1 MDLEIAKQNILG
13 NTLNP
18 DNQTSI
24 EIPKIINQLDSENIE
39 SISLIH
45 NKNHIILAQDIDDNN
60 KSINQII
67 EKKAVEFNKSR
78 IRKKLKEIRDKRKI
92 EFNDNDYKI
101 PEEEKQKIKQ
111 ELLSDNETEKFKES
125 QLESVKIQQENYY
138 EIRQIVNGLNDLN
151 EFSSEIERYN
161 IQRIEEFLPYQEL
174 FSQSISN
181 IDLYI
186 KMIETRKKELISFV
200 NEFNDKY
207 ILEESKKLDE
217 TQILSNLH
225 ELYKITRDIDDID
238 LYEKFNLQSNLD
250 FSNKLSDL
258 MFIRALNNNQNN
270 IINDRYN
277 SQNTGILSGLIKKE
291 VINNKLFGNLLRTSN
306 GKNTYFVSTNKV
318 TCMNTMF
325 INNQTNNKVY
335 STRTLGELLLEITNP
350 DLKGIDKATRQ
361 QIYTTYDGTRPDK
374 ESYYKWNGLQV
385 YDIDLKEWKLKDGSH
400 GNVNLLKNKL
410 FELLTEF
417 HWFLWICTSASGN
430 GIHIYTKVS
439 PPHHVYLEAEKNEYI
454 SAYWY
459 FVNYITKLSIVYD
472 VLNRLNNIPN
482 NHIEFPNEDFEI
494 KFVDNTVGRITSGIR
509 LTHDENVLVN
519 PNFLDLH
526 PAVMLSQTFDGFNVQ
541 EEINKIFLRDSKT
554 NNKFIG
560 KINDDLI
567 VGKLEEFEKKKFEKD
582 TPIDLT
588 KFISLGG
595 DISNIIPLNRN
606 QINYVTRYNVCN
618 TLAAMFGK
626 EGLPIAHRLL
636 DSENCRNVGE
646 INSFYSCALTNK
658 KTATKVGIE
667 ILKKYGI
674 IKTVEIEVKEVLD
687 DKYKAYIKKQIEK
700 ALDNHMEDYTFKLNK
715 NQYLGDIKENIFNM
729 LKNDKINMLFS
740 PPGSGKCFGK
750 DTEIL
755 MYDGSIKK
763 VQDIVVGDIVMGWDS
778 KPRTVLN
785 LARGNEEMFEIKPKH
800 GKSWTCNKSHILSL
814 HTKKAFVPD
823 IMNIELKEFLKLKK
837 YRQKHWGLFHKGIEY
852 EYKDIDIDPYFLG
865 YWLGDGTTN
874 DCEFTINSEDSKI
887 ILPILENYINKFD
900 CEFGYYEYDYMSCP
914 RYRVKSKNYDR
925 SLNNR
930 NYLIN
935 ENPIYTKF
943 KKYNLIGNKH
953 IPKEFLH
960 NSRNIRLE
968 LFAGLIDSDGTRA
981 NNSYVIGVSK
991 KYGEQF
997 KNDIIFLC
1005 RSLGYFVSERESYV
1019 IENNKK
1025 YEKWI
1030 ITISGNFK
1038 DVPIKYDRKIIIYSN
1053 KKTYTEIIDF
1063 DIIPLGIGDYYGFT
1077 LDGKDKMFLLGD
1089 FTVVHNTEL
1098 IKNIALDGKKV
1109 LLVLPYIS
1117 VIKNKIEGDKKLME
1131 IFECYYG
1138 TKDIKQ
1144 IDYGI
1149 NVVTTFDK
1157 FSKANYEKLSK
1168 IYDYIILDE
1177 GHLLFTSSYRI
1188 ETTSNAVKKL
1198 KELFYISSNDPFAAK
1213 LILMTGTE
1221 TGESYFFGKV
1231 ANIIR
1236 VSKPSLLKE
1245 MEFLI
1250 CNDQLD
1256 AVTRLASKADTL
1268 LREGYKLLIPTNKG
1282 DIYSEKL
1289 IGMIQYLYDGKIKYG
1304 YYKRSNT
1311 EQEICRLINDKNT
1324 TGDYNIIFCSNY
1336 LSVGVDINDKD
1347 QKFASLYLGNFSGYE
1362 IEQFN
1367 ARIRKTGIKS
1377 IYCVTTNNSD
1387 GTTNDVLLEEPSL
1400 VLRITDD
1407 EKLFFLDDKEIA
1419 NAKTEFL
1426 VTYDPVLRRIITPGF
1441 SLLNGK
1447 FAFNLEEYEL
1457 VSFENKYS
1465 ECMQHPIKVAREL
1478 AKYGYKITVSTEFE
1492 GLGLSMQEELKK
1504 IGIASAKEEKIRK
1517 HNILVGTFLELI
1529 DNNTYKNQHGLEFSD
1544 VIEFIMKHTD
1554 MIQEE
1559 RDLVDANGIPCNI
1572 KIDFDIFSTPTA
1584 IFVRSKEA
1592 LEKMIGYAR
1601 YLIKRYSK
1609 TKAKEL
1615 LLRYVTE
1622 EGILEQKK
1630 FKRAINLLKLVE
1642 ASDANELSEP
1652 ITRTLEKIYEFVD
1665 KFDIS
1670 KDYRVTFD
1678 SYRSFLELLTNDYI
1692 AMLGI
1697 KINTK
1702 HAFDKIQDSIVEMI
1716 QDVATKS
1723 TSSKGIRFIYN
1734 RLSDQDSERVINRR
1748 SVDTIVQNMF
1758 KLTSDLILE
1767 KNRIRKKH
1775 IILQKQEF

>member
-92 EFNDNDYKI
+92 EFNDNNYKI
-101 PEEEKQKIKQ
+101 PEDEKQKIKQ

-174 FSQSISN
+174 FSQSINN
-181 IDLYI
+181 IELYI
-186 KMIETRKKELISFV
+186 KMIKTRKKELINFV

-217 TQILSNLH
+217 TQILNNLH

-291 VINNKLFGNLLRTSN
+291 IINNKLFGNLLRTSN

-318 TCMNTMF
+318 TCMDTMF

-350 DLKGIDKATRQ
+350 DLKGIDKSTRQ

-526 PAVMLSQTFDGFNVQ
+526 PAIMLSQTFDGFNVQ
-541 EEINKIFLRDSKT
+541 EEINRIFFRDSKA

-560 KINDDLI
+560 KINDDLL

-626 EGLPIAHRLL
+626 EGLPIAHKLL

-687 DKYKAYIKKQIEK
+687 DKYKAYIKKQIEQ

-715 NQYLGDIKENIFNM
+715 NQYLGD
-729 LKNDKINMLFS
+729 
-740 PPGSGKCFGK
+740 
-750 DTEIL
+750 
-755 MYDGSIKK
+755 
-763 VQDIVVGDIVMGWDS
+763 
-778 KPRTVLN
+778 LN
-785 LARGNEEMFEIKPKH
+785 EQL
-800 GKSWTCNKSHILSL
+800 
-814 HTKKAFVPD
+814 
-823 IMNIELKEFLKLKK
+823 
-837 YRQKHWGLFHKGIEY
+837 
-852 EYKDIDIDPYFLG
+852 
-865 YWLGDGTTN
+865 
-874 DCEFTINSEDSKI
+874 
-887 ILPILENYINKFD
+887 
-900 CEFGYYEYDYMSCP
+900 
-914 RYRVKSKNYDR
+914 
-925 SLNNR
+925 
-930 NYLIN
+930 
-935 ENPIYTKF
+935 
-943 KKYNLIGNKH
+943 
-953 IPKEFLH
+953 
-960 NSRNIRLE
+960 
-968 LFAGLIDSDGTRA
+968 
-981 NNSYVIGVSK
+981 VSM
-991 KYGEQF
+991 
-997 KNDIIFLC
+997 
-1005 RSLGYFVSERESYV
+1005 
-1019 IENNKK
+1019 
-1025 YEKWI
+1025 
-1030 ITISGNFK
+1030 
-1038 DVPIKYDRKIIIYSN
+1038 IYSN
-1053 KKTYTEIIDF
+1053 KINFIFSPAGSGKTQWILKLARE
-1063 DIIPLGIGDYYGFT
+1063 
-1077 LDGKDKMFLLGD
+1077 
-1089 FTVVHNTEL
+1089 
-1098 IKNIALDGKKV
+1098 GKKI
-1109 LLVLPYIS
+1109 LLVLPFIS
-1117 VIKNKIEGDKKLME
+1117 VIQNKVESDKDLMD

-1149 NVVTTFDK
+1149 NAVTTFDK

-1168 IYDYIILDE
+1168 IYDYICIDE
-1177 GHLLFTSSYRI
+1177 SHLLFTSSYRI
-1188 ETTSNAVKKL
+1188 ETTSNVVKKL
-1198 KELFYISSNDPFAAK
+1198 KELFFISSNDPFAAK
-1213 LILMTGTE
+1213 LCLFTGTE

-1245 MEFLI
+1245 IEFLI

-1529 DNNTYKNQHGLEFSD
+1529 DNSTYKNQHGLEFSD

-1723 TSSKGIRFIYN
+1723 TSSKGIRFTYN

>member
-13 NTLNP
+13 NNLNP

-60 KSINQII
+60 KSVNQII

-350 DLKGIDKATRQ
+350 NLKGIDKATRQ

-541 EEINKIFLRDSKT
+541 EEINKIFLRDSKA

-560 KINDDLI
+560 KINDDLV

-674 IKTVEIEVKEVLD
+674 IKTVETEVKEVLD
-687 DKYKAYIKKQIEK
+687 DKYKAYIKKQIEQ

-715 NQYLGDIKENIFNM
+715 NQYLGD
-729 LKNDKINMLFS
+729 
-740 PPGSGKCFGK
+740 
-750 DTEIL
+750 
-755 MYDGSIKK
+755 
-763 VQDIVVGDIVMGWDS
+763 
-778 KPRTVLN
+778 LN
-785 LARGNEEMFEIKPKH
+785 EQL
-800 GKSWTCNKSHILSL
+800 
-814 HTKKAFVPD
+814 
-823 IMNIELKEFLKLKK
+823 
-837 YRQKHWGLFHKGIEY
+837 
-852 EYKDIDIDPYFLG
+852 
-865 YWLGDGTTN
+865 
-874 DCEFTINSEDSKI
+874 
-887 ILPILENYINKFD
+887 
-900 CEFGYYEYDYMSCP
+900 
-914 RYRVKSKNYDR
+914 
-925 SLNNR
+925 
-930 NYLIN
+930 
-935 ENPIYTKF
+935 
-943 KKYNLIGNKH
+943 
-953 IPKEFLH
+953 
-960 NSRNIRLE
+960 
-968 LFAGLIDSDGTRA
+968 
-981 NNSYVIGVSK
+981 VSM
-991 KYGEQF
+991 
-997 KNDIIFLC
+997 
-1005 RSLGYFVSERESYV
+1005 
-1019 IENNKK
+1019 
-1025 YEKWI
+1025 
-1030 ITISGNFK
+1030 
-1038 DVPIKYDRKIIIYSN
+1038 IYSN
-1053 KKTYTEIIDF
+1053 KINFIFSPAGSGKTQWILKLARE
-1063 DIIPLGIGDYYGFT
+1063 
-1077 LDGKDKMFLLGD
+1077 
-1089 FTVVHNTEL
+1089 
-1098 IKNIALDGKKV
+1098 GKKI
-1109 LLVLPYIS
+1109 LLVLPFIS
-1117 VIKNKIEGDKKLME
+1117 VIQNKVESDKDLMD

-1149 NVVTTFDK
+1149 NAVTTFDK

-1168 IYDYIILDE
+1168 IYDYICIDE
-1177 GHLLFTSSYRI
+1177 SHLLFTSSYRI
-1188 ETTSNAVKKL
+1188 ETTSNVVKKL
-1198 KELFYISSNDPFAAK
+1198 KELFFISSNDPFAAK
-1213 LILMTGTE
+1213 LCLFTGTE

-1559 RDLVDANGIPCNI
+1559 RDLVDDKGIPCNL

-1723 TSSKGIRFIYN
+1723 TSSKGIRFTYN

>member
-92 EFNDNDYKI
+92 EFNDNNYKI
-101 PEEEKQKIKQ
+101 PEDEKQKIKQ

-174 FSQSISN
+174 FSQSINN
-181 IDLYI
+181 IELYI
-186 KMIETRKKELISFV
+186 KMIKTRKKELINFV

-217 TQILSNLH
+217 TQILNNLH

-258 MFIRALNNNQNN
+258 MFIRTLNNNQNN

-291 VINNKLFGNLLRTSN
+291 IINNKLFGNLLRTSN

-318 TCMNTMF
+318 TCMDTMF

-350 DLKGIDKATRQ
+350 DLKGIDKSTRQ

-541 EEINKIFLRDSKT
+541 EEINRIFFRDSKA

-560 KINDDLI
+560 KINDDLL

-626 EGLPIAHRLL
+626 EGLPIAHKLL

-687 DKYKAYIKKQIEK
+687 DKYKAYIKKQIEQ

-715 NQYLGDIKENIFNM
+715 NQYLGD
-729 LKNDKINMLFS
+729 
-740 PPGSGKCFGK
+740 
-750 DTEIL
+750 
-755 MYDGSIKK
+755 
-763 VQDIVVGDIVMGWDS
+763 
-778 KPRTVLN
+778 LN
-785 LARGNEEMFEIKPKH
+785 EQL
-800 GKSWTCNKSHILSL
+800 
-814 HTKKAFVPD
+814 
-823 IMNIELKEFLKLKK
+823 
-837 YRQKHWGLFHKGIEY
+837 
-852 EYKDIDIDPYFLG
+852 
-865 YWLGDGTTN
+865 
-874 DCEFTINSEDSKI
+874 
-887 ILPILENYINKFD
+887 
-900 CEFGYYEYDYMSCP
+900 
-914 RYRVKSKNYDR
+914 
-925 SLNNR
+925 
-930 NYLIN
+930 
-935 ENPIYTKF
+935 
-943 KKYNLIGNKH
+943 
-953 IPKEFLH
+953 
-960 NSRNIRLE
+960 
-968 LFAGLIDSDGTRA
+968 
-981 NNSYVIGVSK
+981 VSM
-991 KYGEQF
+991 
-997 KNDIIFLC
+997 
-1005 RSLGYFVSERESYV
+1005 
-1019 IENNKK
+1019 
-1025 YEKWI
+1025 
-1030 ITISGNFK
+1030 
-1038 DVPIKYDRKIIIYSN
+1038 IYSN
-1053 KKTYTEIIDF
+1053 KINFIFSPAGSGKTQWILKLARE
-1063 DIIPLGIGDYYGFT
+1063 
-1077 LDGKDKMFLLGD
+1077 
-1089 FTVVHNTEL
+1089 
-1098 IKNIALDGKKV
+1098 GKKI
-1109 LLVLPYIS
+1109 LLVLPFIS
-1117 VIKNKIEGDKKLME
+1117 VIQNKVESDKDLMD

-1138 TKDIKQ
+1138 TKDVKQ

-1149 NVVTTFDK
+1149 NAVTTFDK

-1168 IYDYIILDE
+1168 IYDYICIDE
-1177 GHLLFTSSYRI
+1177 SHLLFTSSYRI
-1188 ETTSNAVKKL
+1188 ETTSNVVKKL
-1198 KELFYISSNDPFAAK
+1198 KELFFISSNDPFAAK
-1213 LILMTGTE
+1213 LCLFTGTE

>member
-60 KSINQII
+60 KSVNQII

-161 IQRIEEFLPYQEL
+161 IQRIDEFLPYQEL

-318 TCMNTMF
+318 TCMDTMF

-350 DLKGIDKATRQ
+350 NLKGIDKATRQ

-526 PAVMLSQTFDGFNVQ
+526 PAIMLSQTFDGFNVQ
-541 EEINKIFLRDSKT
+541 EEINRIFFRDSKA

-560 KINDDLI
+560 KINDDLL

-626 EGLPIAHRLL
+626 EGLPIAHKLL

-687 DKYKAYIKKQIEK
+687 DKYKAYIKKQIEQ

-715 NQYLGDIKENIFNM
+715 NQYLGDLNEQLVSMIYSN
-729 LKNDKINMLFS
+729 KINFIFS
-740 PPGSGKCFGK
+740 PAGSGKCLGY
-750 DTEIL
+750 DTDIL

-763 VQDIVVGDIVMGWDS
+763 VQNIVVGDKLMGPDS
-778 KPRTVLN
+778 TPRTVLS
-785 LARGNEEMFEIKPKH
+785 LARGREEMFKIIPNKGNP
-800 GKSWTCNKSHILSL
+800 WTCNKSHILSL
-814 HTKKAFVPD
+814 IKTGVWQTKNGSIPEKYQIEDLTINQLYQKYGEKHERKLFRVPLNFQE
-823 IMNIELKEFLKLKK
+823 IPVYLNPYYL
-837 YRQKHWGLFHKGIEY
+837 GL
-852 EYKDIDIDPYFLG
+852 
-865 YWLGDGTTN
+865 WLGDGDKYSTQIAVGEQDQNITVPFLKAYAKKLN
-874 DCEFTINSEDSKI
+874 MEVVEYKDKRNNVSSFAITKPKEFRHDRTYKNE
-887 ILPILENYINKFD
+887 L
-900 CEFGYYEYDYMSCP
+900 YELLK
-914 RYRVKSKNYDR
+914 R
-925 SLNNR
+925 
-930 NYLIN
+930 
-935 ENPIYTKF
+935 
-943 KKYNLIGNKH
+943 YNLIENKH
-953 IPKEFLH
+953 IPKEFLM
-960 NSRNIRLE
+960 NSRRIRLL
-968 LFAGLIDSDGTRA
+968 LFAGLIDSDGGGKDGTYDFTLVNKRLA
-981 NNSYVIGVSK
+981 DDLAWLG
-991 KYGEQF
+991 
-997 KNDIIFLC
+997 
-1005 RSLGYFVSERESYV
+1005 RSLGYYV
-1019 IENNKK
+1019 YQRIK
-1025 YEKWI
+1025 I
-1030 ITISGNFK
+1030 INGKDYYRVGISGDFS
-1038 DVPIKYDRKIIIYSN
+1038 DVPVRLERKKFIRKIN
-1053 KKTYTEIIDF
+1053 KN
-1063 DIIPLGIGDYYGFT
+1063 PLVTGFKVESLGEGDYYGFEI
-1077 LDGKDKMFLLGD
+1077 DGDKRFLLGD
-1089 FTVVHNTEL
+1089 FTVTHNTQWILKLARE
-1098 IKNIALDGKKV
+1098 GKKI
-1109 LLVLPYIS
+1109 LLVLPFIS
-1117 VIKNKIEGDKKLME
+1117 VIQNKVESDEDLMS

-1138 TKDIKQ
+1138 TKDVKQ

-1149 NVVTTFDK
+1149 NAVTTFDK

-1168 IYDYIILDE
+1168 IYDYICIDE
-1177 GHLLFTSSYRI
+1177 SHLLFTSSYRI
-1188 ETTSNAVKKL
+1188 ETTSNVVKKL
-1198 KELFYISSNDPFAAK
+1198 KELFFISSNDPFAAK
-1213 LILMTGTE
+1213 LCLFTGTE

-1529 DNNTYKNQHGLEFSD
+1529 DNSTYKNQHGLEFSD

-1723 TSSKGIRFIYN
+1723 TSSKGIRFTYN

>member
-92 EFNDNDYKI
+92 EFNDNNYKI
-101 PEEEKQKIKQ
+101 PEDEKQKIKQ

-174 FSQSISN
+174 FSQSINN
-181 IDLYI
+181 IELYI
-186 KMIETRKKELISFV
+186 KMIKTRKKELINFV

-217 TQILSNLH
+217 TQILNNLH

-291 VINNKLFGNLLRTSN
+291 IINNKLFGNLLRTSN

-318 TCMNTMF
+318 TCMDTMF

-350 DLKGIDKATRQ
+350 DLKGIDKSTRQ

-526 PAVMLSQTFDGFNVQ
+526 PAIMLSQTFDGFNVQ
-541 EEINKIFLRDSKT
+541 EEINRIFFRDSKA
-554 NNKFIG
+554 NNKFIC
-560 KINDDLI
+560 KINDDLL

-626 EGLPIAHRLL
+626 EGLPIAHKLL

-687 DKYKAYIKKQIEK
+687 DKYKAYIKKQIEQ

-715 NQYLGDIKENIFNM
+715 NQYLGD
-729 LKNDKINMLFS
+729 
-740 PPGSGKCFGK
+740 
-750 DTEIL
+750 
-755 MYDGSIKK
+755 
-763 VQDIVVGDIVMGWDS
+763 
-778 KPRTVLN
+778 LN
-785 LARGNEEMFEIKPKH
+785 EQL
-800 GKSWTCNKSHILSL
+800 
-814 HTKKAFVPD
+814 
-823 IMNIELKEFLKLKK
+823 
-837 YRQKHWGLFHKGIEY
+837 
-852 EYKDIDIDPYFLG
+852 
-865 YWLGDGTTN
+865 
-874 DCEFTINSEDSKI
+874 
-887 ILPILENYINKFD
+887 
-900 CEFGYYEYDYMSCP
+900 
-914 RYRVKSKNYDR
+914 
-925 SLNNR
+925 
-930 NYLIN
+930 
-935 ENPIYTKF
+935 
-943 KKYNLIGNKH
+943 
-953 IPKEFLH
+953 
-960 NSRNIRLE
+960 
-968 LFAGLIDSDGTRA
+968 
-981 NNSYVIGVSK
+981 VSM
-991 KYGEQF
+991 
-997 KNDIIFLC
+997 
-1005 RSLGYFVSERESYV
+1005 
-1019 IENNKK
+1019 
-1025 YEKWI
+1025 
-1030 ITISGNFK
+1030 
-1038 DVPIKYDRKIIIYSN
+1038 IYSN
-1053 KKTYTEIIDF
+1053 KINFIFSPAGSGKTQWILKLARE
-1063 DIIPLGIGDYYGFT
+1063 
-1077 LDGKDKMFLLGD
+1077 
-1089 FTVVHNTEL
+1089 
-1098 IKNIALDGKKV
+1098 GKKI
-1109 LLVLPYIS
+1109 LLVLPFIS
-1117 VIKNKIEGDKKLME
+1117 VIQNKVESDKDLMD

-1138 TKDIKQ
+1138 TKDVKQ

-1149 NVVTTFDK
+1149 NAVTTFDK

-1168 IYDYIILDE
+1168 IYDYICIDE
-1177 GHLLFTSSYRI
+1177 SHLLFTSSYRI
-1188 ETTSNAVKKL
+1188 ETTSNVVKKL
-1198 KELFYISSNDPFAAK
+1198 KELFFISSNDPFAAK
-1213 LILMTGTE
+1213 LCLFTGTE

-1268 LREGYKLLIPTNKG
+1268 LQEGYKLLIPTNKG

-1723 TSSKGIRFIYN
+1723 TSSKGIRFTYN

>member
-92 EFNDNDYKI
+92 EFNDNNYKI
-101 PEEEKQKIKQ
+101 PEDEKQKIKQ

-174 FSQSISN
+174 FSQSINN
-181 IDLYI
+181 IELYI
-186 KMIETRKKELISFV
+186 KMIKTRKKELISFI

-318 TCMNTMF
+318 TCMDTMF

-350 DLKGIDKATRQ
+350 NLKGIDKATRQ

-541 EEINKIFLRDSKT
+541 EEINRIFFRDSKA

-560 KINDDLI
+560 KINDDLL

-626 EGLPIAHRLL
+626 EGLPIAHKLL

-687 DKYKAYIKKQIEK
+687 DKYKAYIKKQIEQ

-715 NQYLGDIKENIFNM
+715 NQYLGD
-729 LKNDKINMLFS
+729 
-740 PPGSGKCFGK
+740 
-750 DTEIL
+750 
-755 MYDGSIKK
+755 
-763 VQDIVVGDIVMGWDS
+763 
-778 KPRTVLN
+778 LN
-785 LARGNEEMFEIKPKH
+785 EQL
-800 GKSWTCNKSHILSL
+800 
-814 HTKKAFVPD
+814 
-823 IMNIELKEFLKLKK
+823 
-837 YRQKHWGLFHKGIEY
+837 
-852 EYKDIDIDPYFLG
+852 
-865 YWLGDGTTN
+865 
-874 DCEFTINSEDSKI
+874 
-887 ILPILENYINKFD
+887 
-900 CEFGYYEYDYMSCP
+900 
-914 RYRVKSKNYDR
+914 
-925 SLNNR
+925 
-930 NYLIN
+930 
-935 ENPIYTKF
+935 
-943 KKYNLIGNKH
+943 
-953 IPKEFLH
+953 
-960 NSRNIRLE
+960 
-968 LFAGLIDSDGTRA
+968 
-981 NNSYVIGVSK
+981 VSM
-991 KYGEQF
+991 
-997 KNDIIFLC
+997 
-1005 RSLGYFVSERESYV
+1005 
-1019 IENNKK
+1019 
-1025 YEKWI
+1025 
-1030 ITISGNFK
+1030 
-1038 DVPIKYDRKIIIYSN
+1038 IYSN
-1053 KKTYTEIIDF
+1053 KINFIFSPAGSGKTQWILKLARE
-1063 DIIPLGIGDYYGFT
+1063 
-1077 LDGKDKMFLLGD
+1077 
-1089 FTVVHNTEL
+1089 
-1098 IKNIALDGKKV
+1098 GKKI
-1109 LLVLPYIS
+1109 LLVLPFIS
-1117 VIKNKIEGDKKLME
+1117 VIQNKVESDKDLMD

-1138 TKDIKQ
+1138 TKDVKQ

-1149 NVVTTFDK
+1149 NAVTTFDK

-1168 IYDYIILDE
+1168 IYDYICIDE
-1177 GHLLFTSSYRI
+1177 SHLLFTSSYRI
-1188 ETTSNAVKKL
+1188 ETTSNVVKKL
-1198 KELFYISSNDPFAAK
+1198 KELFFISSNDPFAAK
-1213 LILMTGTE
+1213 LCLFTGTE

-1336 LSVGVDINDKD
+1336 LSVGVDINDKY

-1723 TSSKGIRFIYN
+1723 TSSKGIRFTYN

>member
-92 EFNDNDYKI
+92 EFNDNNYKI
-101 PEEEKQKIKQ
+101 PEDEKQKIKQ

-174 FSQSISN
+174 FSQSINN
-181 IDLYI
+181 IELYI
-186 KMIETRKKELISFV
+186 KMIKTRKKELINFV

-217 TQILSNLH
+217 TQILNNLH

-277 SQNTGILSGLIKKE
+277 SQNTGILSCLIKKE
-291 VINNKLFGNLLRTSN
+291 IINNKLFGNLLRTSN

-318 TCMNTMF
+318 TCMDTMF

-350 DLKGIDKATRQ
+350 DLKGIDKSTRQ

-541 EEINKIFLRDSKT
+541 EEINRIFFRDSKA

-560 KINDDLI
+560 KINDDLL

-674 IKTVEIEVKEVLD
+674 IKTVETEVKEVLD
-687 DKYKAYIKKQIEK
+687 DKYKAYIKKQIEQ

-715 NQYLGDIKENIFNM
+715 NQYLGD
-729 LKNDKINMLFS
+729 
-740 PPGSGKCFGK
+740 
-750 DTEIL
+750 
-755 MYDGSIKK
+755 
-763 VQDIVVGDIVMGWDS
+763 
-778 KPRTVLN
+778 LN
-785 LARGNEEMFEIKPKH
+785 EQL
-800 GKSWTCNKSHILSL
+800 
-814 HTKKAFVPD
+814 
-823 IMNIELKEFLKLKK
+823 
-837 YRQKHWGLFHKGIEY
+837 
-852 EYKDIDIDPYFLG
+852 
-865 YWLGDGTTN
+865 
-874 DCEFTINSEDSKI
+874 
-887 ILPILENYINKFD
+887 
-900 CEFGYYEYDYMSCP
+900 
-914 RYRVKSKNYDR
+914 
-925 SLNNR
+925 
-930 NYLIN
+930 
-935 ENPIYTKF
+935 
-943 KKYNLIGNKH
+943 
-953 IPKEFLH
+953 
-960 NSRNIRLE
+960 
-968 LFAGLIDSDGTRA
+968 
-981 NNSYVIGVSK
+981 VSM
-991 KYGEQF
+991 
-997 KNDIIFLC
+997 
-1005 RSLGYFVSERESYV
+1005 
-1019 IENNKK
+1019 
-1025 YEKWI
+1025 
-1030 ITISGNFK
+1030 
-1038 DVPIKYDRKIIIYSN
+1038 IYSN
-1053 KKTYTEIIDF
+1053 KINFIFSPAGSGKTQWILKLARE
-1063 DIIPLGIGDYYGFT
+1063 
-1077 LDGKDKMFLLGD
+1077 
-1089 FTVVHNTEL
+1089 
-1098 IKNIALDGKKV
+1098 GKKI
-1109 LLVLPYIS
+1109 LLVLPFIS
-1117 VIKNKIEGDKKLME
+1117 VIQNKVESDKDLMD

-1138 TKDIKQ
+1138 TKDVKQ

-1149 NVVTTFDK
+1149 NAVTTFDK

-1168 IYDYIILDE
+1168 IYDYICIDE
-1177 GHLLFTSSYRI
+1177 SHLLFTSSYRI
-1188 ETTSNAVKKL
+1188 ETTSNVVKKL
-1198 KELFYISSNDPFAAK
+1198 KELFFISSNDPFAAK
-1213 LILMTGTE
+1213 LCLFTGTE

-1723 TSSKGIRFIYN
+1723 TSIKGIRFTYN

>member
-13 NTLNP
+13 NNLNP

-92 EFNDNDYKI
+92 EFNDNNYKI
-101 PEEEKQKIKQ
+101 PEDEKQKIKQ

-174 FSQSISN
+174 FSQSINN
-181 IDLYI
+181 IELYI
-186 KMIETRKKELISFV
+186 KMIKTRKKELINFV

-217 TQILSNLH
+217 TQILNNLH

-258 MFIRALNNNQNN
+258 MFIRTLNNNQNN

-291 VINNKLFGNLLRTSN
+291 IINNKLFGNLLRTSN

-318 TCMNTMF
+318 TCMDTMF

-350 DLKGIDKATRQ
+350 DLKGIDKSTRQ

-526 PAVMLSQTFDGFNVQ
+526 PAIMLSQTFDGFNVQ
-541 EEINKIFLRDSKT
+541 EEINRIFFRDSKA

-560 KINDDLI
+560 KINDDLL
-567 VGKLEEFEKKKFEKD
+567 VDKLEEFEKKKFEKD

-626 EGLPIAHRLL
+626 EGLPIAHKLL

-687 DKYKAYIKKQIEK
+687 DKYKAYIKKQIEQ

-715 NQYLGDIKENIFNM
+715 NQYLGD
-729 LKNDKINMLFS
+729 
-740 PPGSGKCFGK
+740 
-750 DTEIL
+750 
-755 MYDGSIKK
+755 
-763 VQDIVVGDIVMGWDS
+763 
-778 KPRTVLN
+778 LN
-785 LARGNEEMFEIKPKH
+785 EQL
-800 GKSWTCNKSHILSL
+800 
-814 HTKKAFVPD
+814 
-823 IMNIELKEFLKLKK
+823 
-837 YRQKHWGLFHKGIEY
+837 
-852 EYKDIDIDPYFLG
+852 
-865 YWLGDGTTN
+865 
-874 DCEFTINSEDSKI
+874 
-887 ILPILENYINKFD
+887 
-900 CEFGYYEYDYMSCP
+900 
-914 RYRVKSKNYDR
+914 
-925 SLNNR
+925 
-930 NYLIN
+930 
-935 ENPIYTKF
+935 
-943 KKYNLIGNKH
+943 
-953 IPKEFLH
+953 
-960 NSRNIRLE
+960 
-968 LFAGLIDSDGTRA
+968 
-981 NNSYVIGVSK
+981 VSM
-991 KYGEQF
+991 
-997 KNDIIFLC
+997 
-1005 RSLGYFVSERESYV
+1005 
-1019 IENNKK
+1019 
-1025 YEKWI
+1025 
-1030 ITISGNFK
+1030 
-1038 DVPIKYDRKIIIYSN
+1038 IYSN
-1053 KKTYTEIIDF
+1053 KINFIFSPAGSGKTQWILKLARE
-1063 DIIPLGIGDYYGFT
+1063 
-1077 LDGKDKMFLLGD
+1077 
-1089 FTVVHNTEL
+1089 
-1098 IKNIALDGKKV
+1098 GKKI
-1109 LLVLPYIS
+1109 LLVLPFIS
-1117 VIKNKIEGDKKLME
+1117 VIQNKVESDKDLMD

-1138 TKDIKQ
+1138 TKDVKQ

-1149 NVVTTFDK
+1149 NAVTTFDK

-1168 IYDYIILDE
+1168 IYDYICIDE
-1177 GHLLFTSSYRI
+1177 SHLLFTSSYRI
-1188 ETTSNAVKKL
+1188 ETTSNVVKKL
-1198 KELFYISSNDPFAAK
+1198 KELFFISSNDPFAAK
-1213 LILMTGTE
+1213 LCLFTGTE

>member
-92 EFNDNDYKI
+92 EFNDNNYKI
-101 PEEEKQKIKQ
+101 PEDEKQKIKQ

-174 FSQSISN
+174 FSQSINN
-181 IDLYI
+181 IELYI
-186 KMIETRKKELISFV
+186 KMIKTRKKELINFV

-217 TQILSNLH
+217 TQILNNLH

-291 VINNKLFGNLLRTSN
+291 IINNKLFGNLLRTSN

-318 TCMNTMF
+318 TCMDTMF

-350 DLKGIDKATRQ
+350 DLKGIDKSTRQ

-526 PAVMLSQTFDGFNVQ
+526 PAIMLSQTFDGFNVQ
-541 EEINKIFLRDSKT
+541 EEINRIFFRDSKA

-560 KINDDLI
+560 KINDDLL
-567 VGKLEEFEKKKFEKD
+567 VDKLEEFEKKKFEKD

-626 EGLPIAHRLL
+626 EGLPIAHKLL

-687 DKYKAYIKKQIEK
+687 DKYKAYIKKQIEQ

-715 NQYLGDIKENIFNM
+715 NQYLGD
-729 LKNDKINMLFS
+729 
-740 PPGSGKCFGK
+740 
-750 DTEIL
+750 
-755 MYDGSIKK
+755 
-763 VQDIVVGDIVMGWDS
+763 
-778 KPRTVLN
+778 LN
-785 LARGNEEMFEIKPKH
+785 EQL
-800 GKSWTCNKSHILSL
+800 
-814 HTKKAFVPD
+814 
-823 IMNIELKEFLKLKK
+823 
-837 YRQKHWGLFHKGIEY
+837 
-852 EYKDIDIDPYFLG
+852 
-865 YWLGDGTTN
+865 
-874 DCEFTINSEDSKI
+874 
-887 ILPILENYINKFD
+887 
-900 CEFGYYEYDYMSCP
+900 
-914 RYRVKSKNYDR
+914 
-925 SLNNR
+925 
-930 NYLIN
+930 
-935 ENPIYTKF
+935 
-943 KKYNLIGNKH
+943 
-953 IPKEFLH
+953 
-960 NSRNIRLE
+960 
-968 LFAGLIDSDGTRA
+968 
-981 NNSYVIGVSK
+981 VSM
-991 KYGEQF
+991 
-997 KNDIIFLC
+997 
-1005 RSLGYFVSERESYV
+1005 
-1019 IENNKK
+1019 
-1025 YEKWI
+1025 
-1030 ITISGNFK
+1030 
-1038 DVPIKYDRKIIIYSN
+1038 IYSN
-1053 KKTYTEIIDF
+1053 KINFIFSPAGSGKTQWILKLARE
-1063 DIIPLGIGDYYGFT
+1063 
-1077 LDGKDKMFLLGD
+1077 
-1089 FTVVHNTEL
+1089 
-1098 IKNIALDGKKV
+1098 GKKI
-1109 LLVLPYIS
+1109 LLVLPFIS
-1117 VIKNKIEGDKKLME
+1117 VIQNKVESDKDLMD

-1138 TKDIKQ
+1138 TKDVKQ

-1149 NVVTTFDK
+1149 NAVTTFDK

-1168 IYDYIILDE
+1168 IYDYICIDE
-1177 GHLLFTSSYRI
+1177 SHLLFTSSYRI
-1188 ETTSNAVKKL
+1188 ETTSNVVKKL
-1198 KELFYISSNDPFAAK
+1198 KELFFISSNDPFAAK
-1213 LILMTGTE
+1213 LCLFTGTE

-1723 TSSKGIRFIYN
+1723 TSSKGIRFTYN

>member
-92 EFNDNDYKI
+92 EFNDNNYKI
-101 PEEEKQKIKQ
+101 PEDEKQKIKQ

-174 FSQSISN
+174 FSQSINN
-181 IDLYI
+181 IELYI
-186 KMIETRKKELISFV
+186 KMIKTRKKELINFV

-217 TQILSNLH
+217 TQILNNLH

-291 VINNKLFGNLLRTSN
+291 IINNKLFGNLLRTSN

-318 TCMNTMF
+318 TCMDTMF

-350 DLKGIDKATRQ
+350 DLKGIDKSTRQ

-526 PAVMLSQTFDGFNVQ
+526 PAIMLSQTFDGFNVQ
-541 EEINKIFLRDSKT
+541 EEINRIFFRDSKA

-560 KINDDLI
+560 KINDDLL

-626 EGLPIAHRLL
+626 EGLPIAHKLL

-687 DKYKAYIKKQIEK
+687 DKYKAYIKKQIEQTLENH
-700 ALDNHMEDYTFKLNK
+700 LDQYTFELNRY
-715 NQYLGDIKENIFNM
+715 QYLGDIKNEIVNM
-729 LKNDKINMLFS
+729 LTGNKINFIFS
-740 PPGSGKCFGK
+740 PPGSGKCLGK

-755 MYDGSIKK
+755 MYDGTIKK
-763 VQDIVVGDIVMGWDS
+763 VQDIIIGDKLMGIDGT
-778 KPRTVLN
+778 PRNVLS
-785 LARGNEEMFEIKPKH
+785 LARGREKMYEISPINNRQFKP
-800 GKSWTCNKSHILSL
+800 WTCNESHILSL
-814 HTKKAFVPD
+814 IKINDRMSKDSIVNISIKDYLNIPAYRRREYRLFKVSVKYPD
-823 IMNIELKEFLKLKK
+823 KPVEIE
-837 YRQKHWGLFHKGIEY
+837 
-852 EYKDIDIDPYFLG
+852 PYFLG
-865 YWLGDGTTN
+865 LWLGDGTSIEGEISI
-874 DCEFTINSEDSKI
+874 DI
-887 ILPILENYINKFD
+887 ENQPYLVPYINKYAKKLGSNVSVYPGGGKGTSRFRIVNP
-900 CEFGYYEYDYMSCP
+900 FGKGN
-914 RYRVKSKNYDR
+914 KSEILERLKH
-925 SLNNR
+925 
-930 NYLIN
+930 
-935 ENPIYTKF
+935 
-943 KKYNLIGNKH
+943 YNLLGNKH
-953 IPKEFLH
+953 IPEEYLI
-960 NSRNIRLE
+960 NSYKKRLE
-968 LFAGLIDSDGTRA
+968 LFAGLMDTDGCLA
-981 NNSYVIGVSK
+981 NNHYEYVTK
-991 KYGEQF
+991 LDTLKD
-997 KNDIIFLC
+997 DIIRLSN
-1005 RSLGYFVSERESYV
+1005 SLGYKCSASKIIDKRWSKECTSWKILIIGNFSNVP
-1019 IENNKK
+1019 ILIPKK
-1025 YEKWI
+1025 YNPTYDSKRCKF
-1030 ITISGNFK
+1030 TFNLK
-1038 DVPIKYDRKIIIYSN
+1038 DIG
-1053 KKTYTEIIDF
+1053 E
-1063 DIIPLGIGDYYGFT
+1063 GDYYGFEI
-1077 LDGKDKMFLLGD
+1077 DGDKMFLLSD
-1089 FTVVHNTEL
+1089 SMVTHNTEL
-1098 IKNIALDGKKV
+1098 IKSLANEGKKI

-1117 VIKNKIEGDKKLME
+1117 VIKNKIEGDQGIMN

-1138 TKDIKQ
+1138 SKDINKL
-1144 IDYGI
+1144 DYGI
-1149 NVVTTFDK
+1149 NAVTTFDK
-1157 FSKANYEKLSK
+1157 FSRCNYEKISK
-1168 IYDYIILDE
+1168 MFDYIMVDE

-1198 KELFYISSNDPFAAK
+1198 KELFFISSNDPFAAK
-1213 LILMTGTE
+1213 LCLFTGTE

-1559 RDLVDANGIPCNI
+1559 RDLVDDKGIPCNL

-1723 TSSKGIRFIYN
+1723 TSSKGIRFTYN

>member
-101 PEEEKQKIKQ
+101 PEDEKQKIKQ

-174 FSQSISN
+174 FSQSINN
-181 IDLYI
+181 IELYI
-186 KMIETRKKELISFV
+186 KMIKTRKKELINFV

-217 TQILSNLH
+217 TQILNNLH

-291 VINNKLFGNLLRTSN
+291 IINNKLFGNLLRTSN

-318 TCMNTMF
+318 TCMDTMF

-350 DLKGIDKATRQ
+350 DLKGIDKSTRQ

-410 FELLTEF
+410 FGLLTEF

-541 EEINKIFLRDSKT
+541 EEINRIFFRDSKA

-560 KINDDLI
+560 KINDDLL

-626 EGLPIAHRLL
+626 EGLPIAHKLL

-687 DKYKAYIKKQIEK
+687 DKYKAYIKKQIEQ

-715 NQYLGDIKENIFNM
+715 NQYLGD
-729 LKNDKINMLFS
+729 
-740 PPGSGKCFGK
+740 
-750 DTEIL
+750 
-755 MYDGSIKK
+755 
-763 VQDIVVGDIVMGWDS
+763 
-778 KPRTVLN
+778 LN
-785 LARGNEEMFEIKPKH
+785 EQL
-800 GKSWTCNKSHILSL
+800 
-814 HTKKAFVPD
+814 
-823 IMNIELKEFLKLKK
+823 
-837 YRQKHWGLFHKGIEY
+837 
-852 EYKDIDIDPYFLG
+852 
-865 YWLGDGTTN
+865 
-874 DCEFTINSEDSKI
+874 
-887 ILPILENYINKFD
+887 
-900 CEFGYYEYDYMSCP
+900 
-914 RYRVKSKNYDR
+914 
-925 SLNNR
+925 
-930 NYLIN
+930 
-935 ENPIYTKF
+935 
-943 KKYNLIGNKH
+943 
-953 IPKEFLH
+953 
-960 NSRNIRLE
+960 
-968 LFAGLIDSDGTRA
+968 
-981 NNSYVIGVSK
+981 VSM
-991 KYGEQF
+991 
-997 KNDIIFLC
+997 
-1005 RSLGYFVSERESYV
+1005 
-1019 IENNKK
+1019 
-1025 YEKWI
+1025 
-1030 ITISGNFK
+1030 
-1038 DVPIKYDRKIIIYSN
+1038 IYSN
-1053 KKTYTEIIDF
+1053 KINFIFSPAGSGKTQWILKLARE
-1063 DIIPLGIGDYYGFT
+1063 
-1077 LDGKDKMFLLGD
+1077 
-1089 FTVVHNTEL
+1089 
-1098 IKNIALDGKKV
+1098 GKKI
-1109 LLVLPYIS
+1109 LLVLPFIS
-1117 VIKNKIEGDKKLME
+1117 VIQNKVESDKDLMD

-1138 TKDIKQ
+1138 TKDVKQ

-1149 NVVTTFDK
+1149 NAVTTFDK

-1168 IYDYIILDE
+1168 IYDYICIDE
-1177 GHLLFTSSYRI
+1177 SHLLFTSSYRI
-1188 ETTSNAVKKL
+1188 ETTSNVVKKL
-1198 KELFYISSNDPFAAK
+1198 KELFFISSNDPFAAK
-1213 LILMTGTE
+1213 LCLFTGTE

-1544 VIEFIMKHTD
+1544 VIEFIMKHID

-1723 TSSKGIRFIYN
+1723 TSSKGIRFTYN

>member
-92 EFNDNDYKI
+92 EFNDNNYKI
-101 PEEEKQKIKQ
+101 PEDEKQKIKQ

-174 FSQSISN
+174 FSQSINN
-181 IDLYI
+181 IELYI
-186 KMIETRKKELISFV
+186 KMIKTRKKELINFV

-217 TQILSNLH
+217 TQILNNLH

-291 VINNKLFGNLLRTSN
+291 IINNKLFGNLLRTSN

-318 TCMNTMF
+318 TCMDTMF

-350 DLKGIDKATRQ
+350 DLKGIDKSTRQ

-526 PAVMLSQTFDGFNVQ
+526 PAIMLSQTFDGFNVQ
-541 EEINKIFLRDSKT
+541 EEINRIFFRDSKA

-560 KINDDLI
+560 KINDDLL
-567 VGKLEEFEKKKFEKD
+567 VGKLEEFEKKKFEKN

-626 EGLPIAHRLL
+626 EGLPIAHKLL

-687 DKYKAYIKKQIEK
+687 DKYKAYIKKQIEQV
-700 ALDNHMEDYTFKLNK
+700 LDNHMEDYTFKLNK
-715 NQYLGDIKENIFNM
+715 NQYLGD
-729 LKNDKINMLFS
+729 
-740 PPGSGKCFGK
+740 
-750 DTEIL
+750 
-755 MYDGSIKK
+755 
-763 VQDIVVGDIVMGWDS
+763 
-778 KPRTVLN
+778 LN
-785 LARGNEEMFEIKPKH
+785 EQL
-800 GKSWTCNKSHILSL
+800 
-814 HTKKAFVPD
+814 
-823 IMNIELKEFLKLKK
+823 
-837 YRQKHWGLFHKGIEY
+837 
-852 EYKDIDIDPYFLG
+852 
-865 YWLGDGTTN
+865 
-874 DCEFTINSEDSKI
+874 
-887 ILPILENYINKFD
+887 
-900 CEFGYYEYDYMSCP
+900 
-914 RYRVKSKNYDR
+914 
-925 SLNNR
+925 
-930 NYLIN
+930 
-935 ENPIYTKF
+935 
-943 KKYNLIGNKH
+943 
-953 IPKEFLH
+953 
-960 NSRNIRLE
+960 
-968 LFAGLIDSDGTRA
+968 
-981 NNSYVIGVSK
+981 VSM
-991 KYGEQF
+991 
-997 KNDIIFLC
+997 
-1005 RSLGYFVSERESYV
+1005 
-1019 IENNKK
+1019 
-1025 YEKWI
+1025 
-1030 ITISGNFK
+1030 
-1038 DVPIKYDRKIIIYSN
+1038 IYSN
-1053 KKTYTEIIDF
+1053 KINFIFSPAGSGKTQWILKLARE
-1063 DIIPLGIGDYYGFT
+1063 
-1077 LDGKDKMFLLGD
+1077 
-1089 FTVVHNTEL
+1089 
-1098 IKNIALDGKKV
+1098 GKKI
-1109 LLVLPYIS
+1109 LLVLPFIS
-1117 VIKNKIEGDKKLME
+1117 VIQNKVESDKDLMN

-1138 TKDIKQ
+1138 TKDVKQ

-1149 NVVTTFDK
+1149 NAVTTFDK

-1168 IYDYIILDE
+1168 IYDYICIDE
-1177 GHLLFTSSYRI
+1177 SHLLFTSSYRI
-1188 ETTSNAVKKL
+1188 ETTSNVVKKL
-1198 KELFYISSNDPFAAK
+1198 KELFFISSNDPFAAK
-1213 LILMTGTE
+1213 LCLFTGTE

-1268 LREGYKLLIPTNKG
+1268 LQEGYKLLIPTNKG

-1723 TSSKGIRFIYN
+1723 TSSKGIRFTYN

>member
-60 KSINQII
+60 KSVNQII

-174 FSQSISN
+174 FSQSINN
-181 IDLYI
+181 IELYI
-186 KMIETRKKELISFV
+186 KMIKTRKKELINFV

-217 TQILSNLH
+217 TQILNNLH

-291 VINNKLFGNLLRTSN
+291 IINNKLFGNLLRTSN

-318 TCMNTMF
+318 TCMDTMF

-350 DLKGIDKATRQ
+350 DLKGIDKSTRQ

-541 EEINKIFLRDSKT
+541 EEINKIFLRDSKA

-560 KINDDLI
+560 KINDDLV

-626 EGLPIAHRLL
+626 EGLPIAHKLL

-687 DKYKAYIKKQIEK
+687 DKYKAYIKKQIEQ

-715 NQYLGDIKENIFNM
+715 NQYLGD
-729 LKNDKINMLFS
+729 
-740 PPGSGKCFGK
+740 
-750 DTEIL
+750 
-755 MYDGSIKK
+755 
-763 VQDIVVGDIVMGWDS
+763 
-778 KPRTVLN
+778 LN
-785 LARGNEEMFEIKPKH
+785 EQL
-800 GKSWTCNKSHILSL
+800 
-814 HTKKAFVPD
+814 
-823 IMNIELKEFLKLKK
+823 
-837 YRQKHWGLFHKGIEY
+837 
-852 EYKDIDIDPYFLG
+852 
-865 YWLGDGTTN
+865 
-874 DCEFTINSEDSKI
+874 
-887 ILPILENYINKFD
+887 
-900 CEFGYYEYDYMSCP
+900 
-914 RYRVKSKNYDR
+914 
-925 SLNNR
+925 
-930 NYLIN
+930 
-935 ENPIYTKF
+935 
-943 KKYNLIGNKH
+943 
-953 IPKEFLH
+953 
-960 NSRNIRLE
+960 
-968 LFAGLIDSDGTRA
+968 
-981 NNSYVIGVSK
+981 VSM
-991 KYGEQF
+991 
-997 KNDIIFLC
+997 
-1005 RSLGYFVSERESYV
+1005 
-1019 IENNKK
+1019 
-1025 YEKWI
+1025 
-1030 ITISGNFK
+1030 
-1038 DVPIKYDRKIIIYSN
+1038 IYSN
-1053 KKTYTEIIDF
+1053 KINFIFSPAGSGKTQWILKLARE
-1063 DIIPLGIGDYYGFT
+1063 
-1077 LDGKDKMFLLGD
+1077 
-1089 FTVVHNTEL
+1089 
-1098 IKNIALDGKKV
+1098 GKKI
-1109 LLVLPYIS
+1109 LLVLPFIS
-1117 VIKNKIEGDKKLME
+1117 VIQNKVESDKDLMD

-1138 TKDIKQ
+1138 TKDVKQ

-1149 NVVTTFDK
+1149 NAVTTFDK

-1168 IYDYIILDE
+1168 IYDYICIDE
-1177 GHLLFTSSYRI
+1177 SHLLFTSSYRI
-1188 ETTSNAVKKL
+1188 ETTSNVVKKL
-1198 KELFYISSNDPFAAK
+1198 KELFFISSNDPFAAK
-1213 LILMTGTE
+1213 LCLFTGTE

-1256 AVTRLASKADTL
+1256 AVTCLASKADTL
-1268 LREGYKLLIPTNKG
+1268 LQEGYKLLIPTNKG

-1559 RDLVDANGIPCNI
+1559 RDLVDDKGIPCNL

-1716 QDVATKS
+1716 QDIATKS
-1723 TSSKGIRFIYN
+1723 TSSKGIRFTYN

-1758 KLTSDLILE
+1758 KFTSDLILE

>member
-92 EFNDNDYKI
+92 EFNDNNYKI
-101 PEEEKQKIKQ
+101 PEDEKQKIKQ

-174 FSQSISN
+174 FSQSINN
-181 IDLYI
+181 IELYI
-186 KMIETRKKELISFV
+186 KMIKTRKKELINFV

-217 TQILSNLH
+217 TQILNNLH

-258 MFIRALNNNQNN
+258 MFIRTLNNNQNN

-291 VINNKLFGNLLRTSN
+291 IINNKLFGNLLRTSN

-318 TCMNTMF
+318 TCMDTMF

-350 DLKGIDKATRQ
+350 DLKGIDKSTRQ

-482 NHIEFPNEDFEI
+482 NHIEFPNENFEI

-541 EEINKIFLRDSKT
+541 EEINRIFFRDSKA

-560 KINDDLI
+560 KINDDLL

-582 TPIDLT
+582 APIDLT

-626 EGLPIAHRLL
+626 EGLPIAHKLL

-687 DKYKAYIKKQIEK
+687 DKYKAYIKKQIEQT
-700 ALDNHMEDYTFKLNK
+700 LDNHMEDYTFKLNK
-715 NQYLGDIKENIFNM
+715 NQYLGD
-729 LKNDKINMLFS
+729 
-740 PPGSGKCFGK
+740 
-750 DTEIL
+750 
-755 MYDGSIKK
+755 
-763 VQDIVVGDIVMGWDS
+763 
-778 KPRTVLN
+778 LN
-785 LARGNEEMFEIKPKH
+785 EQL
-800 GKSWTCNKSHILSL
+800 
-814 HTKKAFVPD
+814 
-823 IMNIELKEFLKLKK
+823 
-837 YRQKHWGLFHKGIEY
+837 
-852 EYKDIDIDPYFLG
+852 
-865 YWLGDGTTN
+865 
-874 DCEFTINSEDSKI
+874 
-887 ILPILENYINKFD
+887 
-900 CEFGYYEYDYMSCP
+900 
-914 RYRVKSKNYDR
+914 
-925 SLNNR
+925 
-930 NYLIN
+930 
-935 ENPIYTKF
+935 
-943 KKYNLIGNKH
+943 
-953 IPKEFLH
+953 
-960 NSRNIRLE
+960 
-968 LFAGLIDSDGTRA
+968 
-981 NNSYVIGVSK
+981 VSM
-991 KYGEQF
+991 
-997 KNDIIFLC
+997 
-1005 RSLGYFVSERESYV
+1005 
-1019 IENNKK
+1019 
-1025 YEKWI
+1025 
-1030 ITISGNFK
+1030 
-1038 DVPIKYDRKIIIYSN
+1038 IYSN
-1053 KKTYTEIIDF
+1053 KINFIFSPAGSGKTQWILKLARE
-1063 DIIPLGIGDYYGFT
+1063 
-1077 LDGKDKMFLLGD
+1077 
-1089 FTVVHNTEL
+1089 
-1098 IKNIALDGKKV
+1098 GKKI
-1109 LLVLPYIS
+1109 LLVLPFIS
-1117 VIKNKIEGDKKLME
+1117 VIQNKVESDKDLMD

-1138 TKDIKQ
+1138 TKDVKQ

-1149 NVVTTFDK
+1149 NAVTTFDK

-1168 IYDYIILDE
+1168 IYDYICIDE
-1177 GHLLFTSSYRI
+1177 SHLLFTSSYRI
-1188 ETTSNAVKKL
+1188 ETTSNVVKKL
-1198 KELFYISSNDPFAAK
+1198 KELFFISSNDPFAAK
-1213 LILMTGTE
+1213 LCLFTGTE

-1289 IGMIQYLYDGKIKYG
+1289 IGIIQYLYDGKIKYG

>member
-92 EFNDNDYKI
+92 EFNDNNYKI
-101 PEEEKQKIKQ
+101 PEDEKQKIKQ

-161 IQRIEEFLPYQEL
+161 IQHIEEFLPYQEL
-174 FSQSISN
+174 FSQSINN
-181 IDLYI
+181 IELYI
-186 KMIETRKKELISFV
+186 KMIKTRKKELINFV

-217 TQILSNLH
+217 TQILNNLH

-291 VINNKLFGNLLRTSN
+291 IINNKLFGNLLRTSN

-318 TCMNTMF
+318 TCMDTMF

-350 DLKGIDKATRQ
+350 DLKGIDKSTRQ

-526 PAVMLSQTFDGFNVQ
+526 PAIMLSQTFDGFNVQ
-541 EEINKIFLRDSKT
+541 EEINRIFFRDSKA
-554 NNKFIG
+554 NNKFIS
-560 KINDDLI
+560 KINDDLL

-626 EGLPIAHRLL
+626 EGLPIAHKLL

-687 DKYKAYIKKQIEK
+687 DKYKAYIKKQIEQ

-715 NQYLGDIKENIFNM
+715 NQYLGD
-729 LKNDKINMLFS
+729 
-740 PPGSGKCFGK
+740 
-750 DTEIL
+750 
-755 MYDGSIKK
+755 
-763 VQDIVVGDIVMGWDS
+763 
-778 KPRTVLN
+778 LN
-785 LARGNEEMFEIKPKH
+785 EQL
-800 GKSWTCNKSHILSL
+800 
-814 HTKKAFVPD
+814 
-823 IMNIELKEFLKLKK
+823 
-837 YRQKHWGLFHKGIEY
+837 
-852 EYKDIDIDPYFLG
+852 
-865 YWLGDGTTN
+865 
-874 DCEFTINSEDSKI
+874 
-887 ILPILENYINKFD
+887 
-900 CEFGYYEYDYMSCP
+900 
-914 RYRVKSKNYDR
+914 
-925 SLNNR
+925 
-930 NYLIN
+930 
-935 ENPIYTKF
+935 
-943 KKYNLIGNKH
+943 
-953 IPKEFLH
+953 
-960 NSRNIRLE
+960 
-968 LFAGLIDSDGTRA
+968 
-981 NNSYVIGVSK
+981 VSM
-991 KYGEQF
+991 
-997 KNDIIFLC
+997 
-1005 RSLGYFVSERESYV
+1005 
-1019 IENNKK
+1019 
-1025 YEKWI
+1025 
-1030 ITISGNFK
+1030 
-1038 DVPIKYDRKIIIYSN
+1038 IYSN
-1053 KKTYTEIIDF
+1053 KINFIFSPAGSGKTQWILKLARE
-1063 DIIPLGIGDYYGFT
+1063 
-1077 LDGKDKMFLLGD
+1077 
-1089 FTVVHNTEL
+1089 
-1098 IKNIALDGKKV
+1098 GKKI
-1109 LLVLPYIS
+1109 LLVLPFIS
-1117 VIKNKIEGDKKLME
+1117 VIQNKVESDKDLMD

-1138 TKDIKQ
+1138 TKDVKQ

-1149 NVVTTFDK
+1149 NAVTTFDK

-1168 IYDYIILDE
+1168 IYDYICIDE
-1177 GHLLFTSSYRI
+1177 SHLLFTSSYRI
-1188 ETTSNAVKKL
+1188 ETTSNVVKKL
-1198 KELFYISSNDPFAAK
+1198 KELFFISSNDPFAAK
-1213 LILMTGTE
+1213 LCLFTGTE

-1723 TSSKGIRFIYN
+1723 TSSKGIRFTYN

>member
-92 EFNDNDYKI
+92 EFNDNNYKI
-101 PEEEKQKIKQ
+101 PEDEKQKIKQ

-174 FSQSISN
+174 FSQSINN
-181 IDLYI
+181 IELYI
-186 KMIETRKKELISFV
+186 KMIKTRKKELINFV

-217 TQILSNLH
+217 TQILNNLH

-277 SQNTGILSGLIKKE
+277 SQNIGILSGLIKKE
-291 VINNKLFGNLLRTSN
+291 IINNKLFGNLLRTSN

-318 TCMNTMF
+318 TCMDTMF

-350 DLKGIDKATRQ
+350 DLKGIDKSTRQ

-526 PAVMLSQTFDGFNVQ
+526 PAIMLSQTFDGFNVQ
-541 EEINKIFLRDSKT
+541 EEINRIFFRDSKA

-560 KINDDLI
+560 KINDDLL

-626 EGLPIAHRLL
+626 EGLPIAHKLL

-687 DKYKAYIKKQIEK
+687 DKYKAYIKKQIEQ

-715 NQYLGDIKENIFNM
+715 NQYLGD
-729 LKNDKINMLFS
+729 
-740 PPGSGKCFGK
+740 
-750 DTEIL
+750 
-755 MYDGSIKK
+755 
-763 VQDIVVGDIVMGWDS
+763 
-778 KPRTVLN
+778 LN
-785 LARGNEEMFEIKPKH
+785 EQL
-800 GKSWTCNKSHILSL
+800 
-814 HTKKAFVPD
+814 
-823 IMNIELKEFLKLKK
+823 
-837 YRQKHWGLFHKGIEY
+837 
-852 EYKDIDIDPYFLG
+852 
-865 YWLGDGTTN
+865 
-874 DCEFTINSEDSKI
+874 
-887 ILPILENYINKFD
+887 
-900 CEFGYYEYDYMSCP
+900 
-914 RYRVKSKNYDR
+914 
-925 SLNNR
+925 
-930 NYLIN
+930 
-935 ENPIYTKF
+935 
-943 KKYNLIGNKH
+943 
-953 IPKEFLH
+953 
-960 NSRNIRLE
+960 
-968 LFAGLIDSDGTRA
+968 
-981 NNSYVIGVSK
+981 VSM
-991 KYGEQF
+991 
-997 KNDIIFLC
+997 
-1005 RSLGYFVSERESYV
+1005 
-1019 IENNKK
+1019 
-1025 YEKWI
+1025 
-1030 ITISGNFK
+1030 
-1038 DVPIKYDRKIIIYSN
+1038 IYSN
-1053 KKTYTEIIDF
+1053 KINFIFSPAGSGKTQWILKLARE
-1063 DIIPLGIGDYYGFT
+1063 
-1077 LDGKDKMFLLGD
+1077 
-1089 FTVVHNTEL
+1089 
-1098 IKNIALDGKKV
+1098 GKKI
-1109 LLVLPYIS
+1109 LLVLPFIS
-1117 VIKNKIEGDKKLME
+1117 VIQNKVESDKDLMD

-1138 TKDIKQ
+1138 TKDVKQ

-1149 NVVTTFDK
+1149 NAVTTFDK

-1168 IYDYIILDE
+1168 IYDYICIDE
-1177 GHLLFTSSYRI
+1177 SHLLFTSSYRI
-1188 ETTSNAVKKL
+1188 ETTSNVVKKL
-1198 KELFYISSNDPFAAK
+1198 KELFFISSNDPFAAK
-1213 LILMTGTE
+1213 LCLFTGTE

-1268 LREGYKLLIPTNKG
+1268 LQEGYKLLIPTNKG

-1529 DNNTYKNQHGLEFSD
+1529 DNSTYKNQHGLEFSD

-1723 TSSKGIRFIYN
+1723 TSSKGIRFTYN

>member
-92 EFNDNDYKI
+92 EFNDNNYKI
-101 PEEEKQKIKQ
+101 PEDEKQKIKQ

-174 FSQSISN
+174 FSQSINN
-181 IDLYI
+181 IELYI
-186 KMIETRKKELISFV
+186 KMIKTRKKELINFV

-217 TQILSNLH
+217 TQILNNLH

-291 VINNKLFGNLLRTSN
+291 IINNKLFGNLLRTSN

-318 TCMNTMF
+318 TCMDTMF

-350 DLKGIDKATRQ
+350 DLKGIDKSTRQ

-526 PAVMLSQTFDGFNVQ
+526 PAIMLSQTFDGFNVQ
-541 EEINKIFLRDSKT
+541 EEINRIFFRDSKA

-560 KINDDLI
+560 KINDDLL

-626 EGLPIAHRLL
+626 EGLPIAHKLL

-687 DKYKAYIKKQIEK
+687 DKYKAYIKKQIEQ

-715 NQYLGDIKENIFNM
+715 NQYLGD
-729 LKNDKINMLFS
+729 
-740 PPGSGKCFGK
+740 
-750 DTEIL
+750 
-755 MYDGSIKK
+755 
-763 VQDIVVGDIVMGWDS
+763 
-778 KPRTVLN
+778 LN
-785 LARGNEEMFEIKPKH
+785 EQL
-800 GKSWTCNKSHILSL
+800 
-814 HTKKAFVPD
+814 
-823 IMNIELKEFLKLKK
+823 
-837 YRQKHWGLFHKGIEY
+837 
-852 EYKDIDIDPYFLG
+852 
-865 YWLGDGTTN
+865 
-874 DCEFTINSEDSKI
+874 
-887 ILPILENYINKFD
+887 
-900 CEFGYYEYDYMSCP
+900 
-914 RYRVKSKNYDR
+914 
-925 SLNNR
+925 
-930 NYLIN
+930 
-935 ENPIYTKF
+935 
-943 KKYNLIGNKH
+943 
-953 IPKEFLH
+953 
-960 NSRNIRLE
+960 
-968 LFAGLIDSDGTRA
+968 
-981 NNSYVIGVSK
+981 VSM
-991 KYGEQF
+991 
-997 KNDIIFLC
+997 
-1005 RSLGYFVSERESYV
+1005 
-1019 IENNKK
+1019 
-1025 YEKWI
+1025 
-1030 ITISGNFK
+1030 
-1038 DVPIKYDRKIIIYSN
+1038 IYSN
-1053 KKTYTEIIDF
+1053 KINFIFSPAGSGKTQWILKLARE
-1063 DIIPLGIGDYYGFT
+1063 
-1077 LDGKDKMFLLGD
+1077 
-1089 FTVVHNTEL
+1089 
-1098 IKNIALDGKKV
+1098 GKKI
-1109 LLVLPYIS
+1109 LLVLPFIS
-1117 VIKNKIEGDKKLME
+1117 VIQNKVESDKDLMD

-1138 TKDIKQ
+1138 TKDVKQ

-1149 NVVTTFDK
+1149 NAVTTFDK

-1168 IYDYIILDE
+1168 IYDYICIDE
-1177 GHLLFTSSYRI
+1177 SHLLFTSSYRI
-1188 ETTSNAVKKL
+1188 ETTSNVVKKL
-1198 KELFYISSNDPFAAK
+1198 KELFFISSNDPFAAK
-1213 LILMTGTE
+1213 LCLFTGTE

-1723 TSSKGIRFIYN
+1723 TSSKGIRFTYN

>member
-92 EFNDNDYKI
+92 EFNDNNYKI
-101 PEEEKQKIKQ
+101 PEDEKQKIKQ

-174 FSQSISN
+174 FSQSINN
-181 IDLYI
+181 IELYI
-186 KMIETRKKELISFV
+186 KIIKTRKKELINFV

-217 TQILSNLH
+217 TQILNNLH

-258 MFIRALNNNQNN
+258 MFIRTLNNNQNN

-291 VINNKLFGNLLRTSN
+291 IINNKLFGNLLRTSN

-318 TCMNTMF
+318 TCMDTMF

-350 DLKGIDKATRQ
+350 DLKGIDKSTRQ

-541 EEINKIFLRDSKT
+541 EEINRIFFRDSKA

-560 KINDDLI
+560 KINDDLL

-626 EGLPIAHRLL
+626 EGLPIAHKLL

-687 DKYKAYIKKQIEK
+687 DKYKAYIKKQIEQ

-715 NQYLGDIKENIFNM
+715 NQYLGD
-729 LKNDKINMLFS
+729 
-740 PPGSGKCFGK
+740 
-750 DTEIL
+750 
-755 MYDGSIKK
+755 
-763 VQDIVVGDIVMGWDS
+763 
-778 KPRTVLN
+778 LN
-785 LARGNEEMFEIKPKH
+785 EQL
-800 GKSWTCNKSHILSL
+800 
-814 HTKKAFVPD
+814 
-823 IMNIELKEFLKLKK
+823 
-837 YRQKHWGLFHKGIEY
+837 
-852 EYKDIDIDPYFLG
+852 
-865 YWLGDGTTN
+865 
-874 DCEFTINSEDSKI
+874 
-887 ILPILENYINKFD
+887 
-900 CEFGYYEYDYMSCP
+900 
-914 RYRVKSKNYDR
+914 
-925 SLNNR
+925 
-930 NYLIN
+930 
-935 ENPIYTKF
+935 
-943 KKYNLIGNKH
+943 
-953 IPKEFLH
+953 
-960 NSRNIRLE
+960 
-968 LFAGLIDSDGTRA
+968 
-981 NNSYVIGVSK
+981 VSM
-991 KYGEQF
+991 
-997 KNDIIFLC
+997 
-1005 RSLGYFVSERESYV
+1005 
-1019 IENNKK
+1019 
-1025 YEKWI
+1025 
-1030 ITISGNFK
+1030 
-1038 DVPIKYDRKIIIYSN
+1038 IYSN
-1053 KKTYTEIIDF
+1053 KINFIFSPAGSGKTQWILKLARE
-1063 DIIPLGIGDYYGFT
+1063 
-1077 LDGKDKMFLLGD
+1077 
-1089 FTVVHNTEL
+1089 
-1098 IKNIALDGKKV
+1098 GKKI
-1109 LLVLPYIS
+1109 LLVLPFIS
-1117 VIKNKIEGDKKLME
+1117 VIQNKVESDKDLMD

-1138 TKDIKQ
+1138 TKDVKQ

-1149 NVVTTFDK
+1149 NAVTTFDK

-1168 IYDYIILDE
+1168 IYDYICIDE
-1177 GHLLFTSSYRI
+1177 SHLLFTSSYRI
-1188 ETTSNAVKKL
+1188 ETTSNVVKKL
-1198 KELFYISSNDPFAAK
+1198 KELFFISSNDPFAAK
-1213 LILMTGTE
+1213 LCLFTGTE

>member
-92 EFNDNDYKI
+92 EFNDNNYKI
-101 PEEEKQKIKQ
+101 PEDEKQKIKQ

-174 FSQSISN
+174 FSQSINN
-181 IDLYI
+181 IELYI
-186 KMIETRKKELISFV
+186 KMIKTRKKELINFV

-217 TQILSNLH
+217 TQILNNLH

-291 VINNKLFGNLLRTSN
+291 IINNKLFGNLLRTSN

-318 TCMNTMF
+318 TCMDTMF

-350 DLKGIDKATRQ
+350 DLKGIDKSTRQ

-526 PAVMLSQTFDGFNVQ
+526 PAIMLSQTFDGFNVQ
-541 EEINKIFLRDSKT
+541 EEINRIFFRDSKA

-560 KINDDLI
+560 KINDDLL

-626 EGLPIAHRLL
+626 EGLPIAHKLL

-687 DKYKAYIKKQIEK
+687 DKYKAYIKKQIEQ

-715 NQYLGDIKENIFNM
+715 NQYLGD
-729 LKNDKINMLFS
+729 
-740 PPGSGKCFGK
+740 
-750 DTEIL
+750 
-755 MYDGSIKK
+755 
-763 VQDIVVGDIVMGWDS
+763 
-778 KPRTVLN
+778 LN
-785 LARGNEEMFEIKPKH
+785 EQL
-800 GKSWTCNKSHILSL
+800 
-814 HTKKAFVPD
+814 
-823 IMNIELKEFLKLKK
+823 
-837 YRQKHWGLFHKGIEY
+837 
-852 EYKDIDIDPYFLG
+852 
-865 YWLGDGTTN
+865 
-874 DCEFTINSEDSKI
+874 
-887 ILPILENYINKFD
+887 
-900 CEFGYYEYDYMSCP
+900 
-914 RYRVKSKNYDR
+914 
-925 SLNNR
+925 
-930 NYLIN
+930 
-935 ENPIYTKF
+935 
-943 KKYNLIGNKH
+943 
-953 IPKEFLH
+953 
-960 NSRNIRLE
+960 
-968 LFAGLIDSDGTRA
+968 
-981 NNSYVIGVSK
+981 VSM
-991 KYGEQF
+991 
-997 KNDIIFLC
+997 
-1005 RSLGYFVSERESYV
+1005 
-1019 IENNKK
+1019 
-1025 YEKWI
+1025 
-1030 ITISGNFK
+1030 
-1038 DVPIKYDRKIIIYSN
+1038 IYSN
-1053 KKTYTEIIDF
+1053 KINFIFSPAGSGKTQWILKLARE
-1063 DIIPLGIGDYYGFT
+1063 
-1077 LDGKDKMFLLGD
+1077 
-1089 FTVVHNTEL
+1089 
-1098 IKNIALDGKKV
+1098 GKKI
-1109 LLVLPYIS
+1109 LLVLPFIS
-1117 VIKNKIEGDKKLME
+1117 VIQNKVESDKDLMD

-1138 TKDIKQ
+1138 TKDVKQ

-1149 NVVTTFDK
+1149 NAVTTFDK

-1168 IYDYIILDE
+1168 IYDYICIDE
-1177 GHLLFTSSYRI
+1177 SHLLFTSSYRI
-1188 ETTSNAVKKL
+1188 ETTSNVVKKL
-1198 KELFYISSNDPFAAK
+1198 KELFFISSNDPFAAK
-1213 LILMTGTE
+1213 LCLFTGTE

-1559 RDLVDANGIPCNI
+1559 RDLVDDKGIPCNL

-1723 TSSKGIRFIYN
+1723 TSSKGIRFTYN

>member
-92 EFNDNDYKI
+92 EFNDNNYKI
-101 PEEEKQKIKQ
+101 PEDEKQKIKQ

-174 FSQSISN
+174 FSQSINN
-181 IDLYI
+181 IELYI
-186 KMIETRKKELISFV
+186 KMIKTRKKELINFV

-217 TQILSNLH
+217 TQILNNLH

-291 VINNKLFGNLLRTSN
+291 IINNKLFGNLLRTSN

-318 TCMNTMF
+318 TCMDTMF

-350 DLKGIDKATRQ
+350 DLKGIDKSTRQ

-526 PAVMLSQTFDGFNVQ
+526 PAIMLSQTFDGFNVQ
-541 EEINKIFLRDSKT
+541 EEINRIFFRDSKA

-560 KINDDLI
+560 KINDDLL

-626 EGLPIAHRLL
+626 EGLPIAHKLL

-687 DKYKAYIKKQIEK
+687 DKYKAYIKKQIEQ

-715 NQYLGDIKENIFNM
+715 NQYLGD
-729 LKNDKINMLFS
+729 
-740 PPGSGKCFGK
+740 
-750 DTEIL
+750 
-755 MYDGSIKK
+755 
-763 VQDIVVGDIVMGWDS
+763 
-778 KPRTVLN
+778 LN
-785 LARGNEEMFEIKPKH
+785 EQL
-800 GKSWTCNKSHILSL
+800 
-814 HTKKAFVPD
+814 
-823 IMNIELKEFLKLKK
+823 
-837 YRQKHWGLFHKGIEY
+837 
-852 EYKDIDIDPYFLG
+852 
-865 YWLGDGTTN
+865 
-874 DCEFTINSEDSKI
+874 
-887 ILPILENYINKFD
+887 
-900 CEFGYYEYDYMSCP
+900 
-914 RYRVKSKNYDR
+914 
-925 SLNNR
+925 
-930 NYLIN
+930 
-935 ENPIYTKF
+935 
-943 KKYNLIGNKH
+943 
-953 IPKEFLH
+953 
-960 NSRNIRLE
+960 
-968 LFAGLIDSDGTRA
+968 
-981 NNSYVIGVSK
+981 VSM
-991 KYGEQF
+991 
-997 KNDIIFLC
+997 
-1005 RSLGYFVSERESYV
+1005 
-1019 IENNKK
+1019 
-1025 YEKWI
+1025 
-1030 ITISGNFK
+1030 
-1038 DVPIKYDRKIIIYSN
+1038 IYSN
-1053 KKTYTEIIDF
+1053 KINFIFSPAGSGKTQWILKLARE
-1063 DIIPLGIGDYYGFT
+1063 
-1077 LDGKDKMFLLGD
+1077 
-1089 FTVVHNTEL
+1089 
-1098 IKNIALDGKKV
+1098 GKKI
-1109 LLVLPYIS
+1109 LLVLPFIS
-1117 VIKNKIEGDKKLME
+1117 VIQNKVESDKDLMD

-1138 TKDIKQ
+1138 TKDVKQ

-1149 NVVTTFDK
+1149 NAVTTFDK

-1168 IYDYIILDE
+1168 IYDYICIDE
-1177 GHLLFTSSYRI
+1177 SHLLFTSSYRI
-1188 ETTSNAVKKL
+1188 ETTSNVVKKL
-1198 KELFYISSNDPFAAK
+1198 KELFFISSNDPFAAK
-1213 LILMTGTE
+1213 LCLFTGTE

-1572 KIDFDIFSTPTA
+1572 KIDFDIFSTPTT

-1723 TSSKGIRFIYN
+1723 TSSKGIRFTYN